1 MNGTLALLL
10 WAPTGGVNCGTDCE
24 ELGPAP
30 DELGI
35 NDDEP
40 APDELGTTAD
50 ELGMAVEELGMAVE
64 ELGPAEYPG
73 LMSAESR
80 HDLN

>member
-1 MNGTLALLL
+1 
-10 WAPTGGVNCGTDCE
+10 VNCGTDCE

-40 APDELGTTAD
+40 APDELGINDDEPAPDELGTTAD
-50 ELGMAVEELGMAVE
+50 ELGTTADELGMAVE